1 MKSNGASHHND
12 NENGEYSPEFDFHHH
27 LYDTI
32 LLLGG
37 RKQIADLVKKAMD
50 CAVTDSDIDALRR
63 YNTELITL
71 AKDRLANLNS
81 ITLRPAPQ
89 R

>member
-1 MKSNGASHHND
+1 MVSMATTKKAD
-12 NENGEYSPEFDFHHH
+12 SPDFDFRHH

-37 RKQIADLVKKAMD
+37 KKRIADLVKKSLD
-50 CAVTDSDIDALRR
+50 YGITDSDLQVLRN

-71 AKDRLANLNS
+71 AKERLAHLNTLKL
-81 ITLRPAPQ
+81 ITRPE
-89 R
+89 